1 MAIQGSPV
9 KSRYHRYQADTS
21 MPVIST
27 GVNHLNIYLSQC
39 TRRKPKGEQDTWVLV
54 THCKI
59 HKYPSLKTSIK
70 TAANKINN
78 ATFFQSFQRLG
89 CPWSTLTSVLSV
101 LTPLTAPFGSG
112 STKPGE
118 RAFVSCRIR
127 AIWKCSPAEVISTCT
142 ILPMR
147 SPSLLWIRT

>member
-1 MAIQGSPV
+1 MAIQGSPW
-9 KSRYHRYQADTS
+9 SQGITGTRQTRACHLLALALITW
-21 MPVIST
+21 ISIFRIFW
-27 GVNHLNIYLSQC
+27 G
-39 TRRKPKGEQDTWVLV
+39 KPKGVQDTWVIV
-54 THCKI
+54 TYSII

-78 ATFFQSFQRLG
+78 ATFFQSFQRFG
-89 CPWSTLTSVLSV
+89 CPWSTLTSVFSV

-118 RAFVSCRIR
+118 RASVSCSAR

-142 ILPMR
+142 IFPMR